1 MCGRY
6 AIIDGKKVLATFPML
21 QQAVLESEAFRGLPQ
36 YNAAPMQK
44 LPVVAVRGGALTVQR
59 MQWWLV
65 PHWSKEPA
73 SEFSTFNAKCETLEK
88 SRLFGPYFKGSRCLI
103 PADAFFEW
111 KKPEVSKTRGESS
124 KAVAEKQ
131 PMCIRMRD
139 ETPFMIAGLF
149 SVWRGKEEEAEL
161 ATFTIITTGPNE
173 LLEPIHNRMPAILA
187 EKDYDRWL
195 DREYRDT
202 GALAKLFVAYPAKL
216 MQAYRVS
223 RLVNSSKNND
233 AECIAPLREEGSDPP
248 PRQRG
253 GAGRSPDS

>member
-6 AIIDGKKVLATFPML
+6 AIIDGKKILASFPML
-21 QQAVLESEAFRGLPQ
+21 QQAVLASEVFQGLPQ

-73 SEFSTFNAKCETLEK
+73 SEFSTFNAKGETLEK

-103 PADAFFEW
+103 PADAFYEW
-111 KKPEVSKTRGESS
+111 KKSAVMKKPGGGSRE
-124 KAVAEKQ
+124 VAEKH
-131 PMCIRMRD
+131 PMCIRMKS
-139 ETPFMIAGLF
+139 EEPFMFAGLF
-149 SVWRGKEEEAEL
+149 SVWRGEAEAEL

-173 LLEPIHNRMPAILA
+173 LLAPIHNRMPVILA
-187 EKDYDRWL
+187 ERDYDRWL
-195 DREYRDT
+195 DRDYHDT
-202 GALAKLFVAYPAKL
+202 GELTKLLVALPATL

-223 RLVNSSKNND
+223 KLVNSAKNNVPGCLD
-233 AECIAPLREEGSDPP
+233 PVPEEEADQPQRRRE
-248 PRQRG
+248 G
-253 GAGRSPDS
+253 GARSPGN